1 MLNGPTLGAVVVTV
15 ELSNGL
21 HSLLPHSDQAVGF
34 IQGAGLR
41 RPG

>member
-1 MLNGPTLGAVVVTV
+1 MLNGPTLEAVVVTV

-21 HSLLPHSDQAVGF
+21 HPPLPHSDQAVGF